1 MLVRSACGIQRLL
14 SSAAW
19 DADAVLGDVPD
30 WVLSYLS
37 KAWTDDRQ
45 RLAAACVPDDVN
57 SRPNPALAQAMIS
70 ELLATWVPASL
81 VV

>member
-30 WVLSYLS
+30 WVLSYLG
-37 KAWTDDRQ
+37 DPDEPPDRH
-45 RLAAACVPDDVN
+45 RDRRPSGHRPRGSPAETVLAARLSAERG
-57 SRPNPALAQAMIS
+57 SKGER
-70 ELLATWVPASL
+70 W
-81 VV
+81 